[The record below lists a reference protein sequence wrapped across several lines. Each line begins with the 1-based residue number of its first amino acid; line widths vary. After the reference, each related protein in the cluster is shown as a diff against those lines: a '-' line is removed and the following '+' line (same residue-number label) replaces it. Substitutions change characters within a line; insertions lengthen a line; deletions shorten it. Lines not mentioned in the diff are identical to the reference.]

1 MSGFNLEKFRTVFL
15 KSDGWQ
21 VSDCYKTYDD
31 KFLRKDAQ
39 DAYEGAKWAWQ
50 EQQAKIDL
58 LENEIVE
65 TQEFLNK
72 QNHIKQAKIDEMQ
85 KRIDGALG
93 IAQITISGKGNSVA
107 IATCRGLAREIEKA
121 LRGGDQNTKNKAQ
134 SIENTGH
141 EGGDQK
147 ALRGE
152 HESN

>member
-31 KFLRKDAQ
+31 KFLRKDAH

-58 LENEIVE
+58 IEKEIVE

-72 QNHIKQAKIDEMQ
+72 QNRIKQAEIDDLKKIIKMQECGVDAIKKTLNEIYDACDE
-85 KRIDGALG
+85 DE
-93 IAQITISGKGNSVA
+93 TVA
-107 IATCRGLAREIEKA
+107 MLLDKIQELLK
-121 LRGGDQNTKNKAQ
+121 
-134 SIENTGH
+134 
-141 EGGDQK
+141 
-147 ALRGE
+147 
-152 HESN
+152 

>member
-58 LENEIVE
+58 LEKEIVE

-72 QNHIKQAKIDEMQ
+72 QNYIKQTKIDELKHQKSLQELAINQISQANQEWRSINYEQQ
-85 KRIDGALG
+85 KRIGALSKRLNE
-93 IAQITISGKGNSVA
+93 AISIVVDD
-107 IATCRGLAREIEKA
+107 LEEFM
-121 LRGGDQNTKNKAQ
+121 
-134 SIENTGH
+134 
-141 EGGDQK
+141 
-147 ALRGE
+147 RGE
-152 HESN
+152 K

>member
-58 LENEIVE
+58 LEKEIVE

-72 QNHIKQAKIDEMQ
+72 QNHIKQAKIDELT
-85 KRIDGALG
+85 KHVACIKTIVSECGENTDSSWILGNIDGFIECMEKILE
-93 IAQITISGKGNSVA
+93 GNS
-107 IATCRGLAREIEKA
+107 
-121 LRGGDQNTKNKAQ
+121 
-134 SIENTGH
+134 
-141 EGGDQK
+141 
-147 ALRGE
+147 
-152 HESN
+152 